1 MKTISHPLEQ
11 NASAR
16 AYYESLTKRASR
28 GGVCI
33 WREVVEQCHGS
44 LPSWAARKQRARQK
58 AAMKQVTPA
67 SEQ

>member
-1 MKTISHPLEQ
+1 MKNIAHPLE
-11 NASAR
+11 NHAEAR

-44 LPSWAARKQRARQK
+44 LPTWAARKQRAREK
-58 AAMKQVTPA
+58 ESVRRAAESA
-67 SEQ
+67 N